1 MGRPKNVYRGK
12 RKYGWII
19 TLVLFLVIFVLMAA
33 VWLFYYL
40 QKYIVYGKDGLS
52 LVLPFM
58 QEETP
63 PEDPAGLDD
72 LIEVAPPVDAEVV
85 VTAPDFSGLETMAG
99 EDAEAIHAKYIPAE
113 NVTAANLNYYAAA
126 FSDLNADALVL
137 QLKPVS
143 GDLSYFSSLSVASSY
158 DVNGTE
164 SLDEALTALKNKGA
178 YLVAEISCLADDAM
192 ATRNTPLALRSGS
205 GGVLTD
211 GTGAWLDPYN
221 LATRAYIAGLM
232 EEIAAMG
239 FDEVLLVN
247 IAYPDAE
254 DVLFSQAMSYSPDP
268 VSCVSSISLFL
279 RNKADELG
287 IRLSAA
293 VDAEALRAGESAS
306 AGQDLDF
313 FFKVFDRV
321 YVETESNYYLSDM
334 SALNGALGVSSS
346 PRVVPVANGFT
357 PESASYVIR

>member
-1 MGRPKNVYRGK
+1 MGRPRTVYRGK
-12 RKYGWII
+12 RKYGWLI
-19 TLVLFLVIFVLMAA
+19 TLALFLVILVLMAA
-33 VWLFYYL
+33 IWLFYYL
-40 QKYIVYGKDGLS
+40 QKYIVYSKDGLS
-52 LVLPFM
+52 LVLPSM
-58 QEETP
+58 QEETQT
-63 PEDPAGLDD
+63 EDPAGLDD
-72 LIEVAPPVDAEVV
+72 LIQVASPVDAEVV
-85 VTAPDFSGLETMAG
+85 ITAPDFSDLEVMAG
-99 EDAEAIHAKYIPAE
+99 EDVEAIHAKYISAE
-113 NVTAANLNYYAAA
+113 NVTAANLEYCAAT

-143 GDLSYFSSLSVASSY
+143 GRLSYFSTLAVADSY

-164 SLDEALTALKNKGA
+164 ALGEALTALKDKGA

-192 ATRNTPLALRSGS
+192 ASRNTPLALRDGS

-221 LATRAYIAGLM
+221 LETRAYITGLM

-254 DVLFSQAMSYSPDP
+254 NVEFSQAMSYAPDP

-279 RNKADELG
+279 RNEADELD

-306 AGQDLDF
+306 VGQDLEF

-334 SALNGALGVSSS
+334 STLNGALGESGS

-357 PESASYVIR
+357 PDTASYVIR